1 MHFLKDVINHFTA
14 DHMEHYSNYF
24 KCIYKMLI
32 PNCSILKFK
41 STENFKSVYKKYQD
55 LVLQALGMDNYD
67 NAVDLMKQIAD
78 EFITEQENEDKLNHE
93 IDALLDGVDFSE
105 PLSPMDQNYSTSTQD
120 EVSIT

>member
-1 MHFLKDVINHFTA
+1 
-14 DHMEHYSNYF
+14 
-24 KCIYKMLI
+24 MLI

-41 STENFKSVYKKYQD
+41 GTENFKSVYKKYFKLHQD

-67 NAVDLMKQIAD
+67 YAVDLMKQIAD
-78 EFITEQENEDKLNHE
+78 EFITEQENEDKLNQE

-105 PLSPMDQNYSTSTQD
+105 PLSPMDQNDSTSTQD

>member
-1 MHFLKDVINHFTA
+1 
-14 DHMEHYSNYF
+14 
-24 KCIYKMLI
+24 MLI

-41 STENFKSVYKKYQD
+41 STENFKLVYKKYFNMSHQD

-78 EFITEQENEDKLNHE
+78 EFITEQENEDKLDRG
-93 IDALLDGVDFSE
+93 IGALLDGVDFSE
-105 PLSPMDQNYSTSTQD
+105 PLSPMDQNDSTSTQD

>member
-1 MHFLKDVINHFTA
+1 
-14 DHMEHYSNYF
+14 
-24 KCIYKMLI
+24 MLI

-41 STENFKSVYKKYQD
+41 STENFKSVCKKYFNMSHQD
-55 LVLQALGMDNYD
+55 LVLQASVMDNYD

-78 EFITEQENEDKLNHE
+78 EFITEQENEDKLNNE

-105 PLSPMDQNYSTSTQD
+105 PLSPMDQNDSTSTQD

>member
-1 MHFLKDVINHFTA
+1 MI
-14 DHMEHYSNYF
+14 F
-24 KCIYKMLI
+24 KFIYKMLI

-41 STENFKSVYKKYQD
+41 TTENFKSVYKKYFNMSHQD

-67 NAVDLMKQIAD
+67 NAMDLMKQIAD
-78 EFITEQENEDKLNHE
+78 EFITEQENEDKFHE

-105 PLSPMDQNYSTSTQD
+105 PLSPMDQNDSTPTQD